1 MNTQATQSSE
11 QVYGQALFDVVRNQR
26 AVAMDAAA
34 DAGAKLAVAEA
45 RIKQLEAEL
54 AALKEKVD
62 G

>member
-1 MNTQATQSSE
+1 MTTTPDTSPE
-11 QVYGQALFDVVRNQR
+11 QVYGQTLFDVVRNQR
-26 AVAMDAAA
+26 AAAMDAAA

-45 RIKQLEAEL
+45 RIKQLEAAL